1 MKIGPTNEDE
11 GLSRA
16 HILREIDRSLA
27 RMQTDYVDL
36 YYMHK
41 PDPNTPL
48 EESVQAFSELIDAGK
63 VRYWG
68 VSNFSAP
75 QMRDVLHACDANG
88 WPRPVASQSPLS
100 LLNRAT
106 EETILPLCEQE
117 GLALIPY
124 QTLQG
129 GLLTGKYRRGM
140 PLPANSRKSELDS
153 WVWELT
159 VELFDRLE
167 ALEAE
172 AGARGRSLTEH
183 AILSL
188 LEQKAIISVIQGA
201 KQIDQVKT
209 IWDIVQ

>member
-1 MKIGPTNEDE
+1 
-11 GLSRA
+11 
-16 HILREIDRSLA
+16 
-27 RMQTDYVDL
+27 MQTDYVDL

-41 PDPNTPL
+41 PDPDTPL
-48 EESVQAFSELIDAGK
+48 EESIQTFVDLIKAGK

-68 VSNFSAP
+68 ISNFSAP
-75 QMRDVLHACDANG
+75 QMREVLKACDANG

-100 LLNRAT
+100 LLDRAT
-106 EETILPLCEQE
+106 AEEILPLCEQE

-140 PLPANSRKSELDS
+140 ELPAGSRKSEHDS

-159 VELFDRLE
+159 DDLFDRLE
-167 ALEAE
+167 ALETE
-172 AGARGRSLTEH
+172 AGAQGRTLMEH

-188 LEQKAIISVIQGA
+188 LEEEAIVSVIQGA
-201 KQIDQVKT
+201 KRIDQVKT
-209 IWDIVQ
+209 VWDIVQ